1 MTLSDTALIPAGTGD
16 TAAAPAKTGTGAGT
30 KQGRGGQRLYALD
43 GLRLLA
49 ALSVLFFHYL
59 SRGGEASDAWGQP
72 SREILPSVTPFTDY
86 GWLGVEFFFL
96 ISGFVICMS
105 AWGRGLGQFFRSRI
119 TRLYPAYWAAIVLLS
134 VATAVFPVLAHR
146 PDVHRV
152 LLNLTMLH
160 EPLGTPAVSGVF
172 WSLWVELRFYLLFA
186 LVVWRGVT
194 YRSTVAFCCLWT
206 VGTVITHAAN
216 DRLLNNLLVPT
227 YSAYFIAGIGF
238 YLIHRFG
245 SHAMAWGIV
254 GVSWLIA
261 QETVL
266 AETERFSKIIHA
278 DLSGGVASAVVTACF
293 VVMAGVALGW
303 FRHLNWRWL
312 TFAGTLT
319 YPLYLVHESLGHL
332 MIYGLHDH
340 LSPATTVAATTV
352 AMLVLAW
359 LLHVLAEKPL
369 ARRLKRTLERPL
381 PSSGIGRRA
390 NAQPPS

>member
-1 MTLSDTALIPAGTGD
+1 MDTAVISAGTGG
-16 TAAAPAKTGTGAGT
+16 TASAAGPRPGVEA
-30 KQGRGGQRLYALD
+30 KQGRGGQRLHTLD
-43 GLRLLA
+43 GLRLIA
-49 ALSVLFFHYL
+49 ALSVLLFHYL
-59 SRGGEASDAWGQP
+59 SRGADVSHAWGQP
-72 SREILPSVTPFTDY
+72 SREVLPAWTPVSDY

-105 AWGRGLGQFFRSRI
+105 AWGRGLGQFLRSRI
-119 TRLYPAYWAAIVLLS
+119 TRLYPAYWAAIVLISAAL
-134 VATAVFPVLAHR
+134 TAFPVVTDR
-146 PDVHRV
+146 PGIHQI

-160 EPLGTPAVSGVF
+160 EPLGTPDVSGVF

-186 LVVWRGVT
+186 LVVWKGVT

-216 DRLLNNLLVPT
+216 DRLLNNLLVPQ

-245 SHAMAWGIV
+245 SHAVAWGIV

-261 QETVL
+261 QETVV
-266 AETERFSKIIHA
+266 AETERFSKMIHTH
-278 DLSGGVASAVVTACF
+278 LSGGVASAVVTLCF
-293 VVMAGVALGW
+293 AVMAGVALGW
-303 FRHLNWRWL
+303 FRHVNWRRL

-319 YPLYLVHESLGHL
+319 YPLYLVHESIGHL
-332 MIYGLHDH
+332 VIYGLHDH
-340 LSPATTVAATTV
+340 HGPVATLAITTA

-369 ARRLKRTLERPL
+369 ARRLKRTLDRPL
-381 PSSGIGRRA
+381 PAGGPDLHPAR
-390 NAQPPS
+390 

>member
-1 MTLSDTALIPAGTGD
+1 MTLGD
-16 TAAAPAKTGTGAGT
+16 TAVIAADAGGTASAADPQPRVEA
-30 KQGRGGQRLYALD
+30 KQGHAGKRLHALD
-43 GLRLLA
+43 GLRLVA
-49 ALSVLFFHYL
+49 ALSVLLFHYL
-59 SRGGEASDAWGQP
+59 SRGAEVSDAWGQP
-72 SREILPSVTPFTDY
+72 SREVLPAGTPVSDY

-105 AWGRGLGQFFRSRI
+105 AWGRGLGQFLRSRI
-119 TRLYPAYWAAIVLLS
+119 TRLYPAYWAAIVLIS
-134 VATAVFPVLAHR
+134 VAVTAFPVLTAR
-146 PDVHRV
+146 PGIHEI

-160 EPLGTPAVSGVF
+160 EPLGTPHVSGVF

-186 LVVWRGVT
+186 LVVWKGVT

-216 DRLLNNLLVPT
+216 DTLLNNLLIPK

-245 SHAMAWGIV
+245 SHAVAWGIV

-261 QETVL
+261 QETVV
-266 AETERFSKIIHA
+266 AETERFSKLIHT
-278 DLSGGVASAVVTACF
+278 DLSGGVASAVVTLCF

-303 FRHLNWRWL
+303 FSHFNWRWL

-319 YPLYLVHESLGHL
+319 YPLYLVHESIGRLV
-332 MIYGLHDH
+332 IYGLHGH
-340 LSPATTVAATTV
+340 LGPVATLATTTV

-381 PSSGIGRRA
+381 PAGGLSRPTAR
-390 NAQPPS
+390 

>member
-1 MTLSDTALIPAGTGD
+1 MTLADTALTHAGPSDTAP
-16 TAAAPAKTGTGAGT
+16 AAAPQRRGEAK
-30 KQGRGGQRLYALD
+30 QSRGGQRLHILD

-59 SRGGEASDAWGQP
+59 SRGSEASDAWGQP
-72 SREILPSVTPFTDY
+72 SREVLPAWTPFSDY

-105 AWGRGLGQFFRSRI
+105 AWGRSLGQFFRSRI
-119 TRLYPAYWAAIVLLS
+119 TRLYPAYWAAIVLIS
-134 VATAVFPVLAHR
+134 AAATAFPVLADR
-146 PDVHRV
+146 PDIHRI

-186 LVVWRGVT
+186 LVVWKGVT

-206 VGTVITHAAN
+206 LATVITHAAN
-216 DRLLNNLLVPT
+216 DTLLNSLLIPK

-266 AETERFSKIIHA
+266 TETERFSKLIHA
-278 DLSGGVASAVVTACF
+278 DLSGGVASAVVTMCF
-293 VVMAGVALGW
+293 AVMAGVALGW
-303 FRHLNWRWL
+303 FKHLNWRWL

-319 YPLYLVHESLGHL
+319 YPLYLVHESIGHL
-332 MIYGLHDH
+332 VIYGLHDH
-340 LSPATTVAATTV
+340 LNPTATVATTAS

-359 LLHVLAEKPL
+359 SLHVLAEKPL
-369 ARRLKRTLERPL
+369 ARRLKRTLGSPF
-381 PSSGIGRRA
+381 PASGTRRHPVP
-390 NAQPPS
+390 QPPS